1 MFMQAALPHC
11 IHCIGTSRIA
21 SSKEIVLLR
30 ELAGLQTP
38 VWLREHAIS
47 QVLHPVHLLGL
58 NSSSFSIPR
67 DLLVTKKNL
76 GEINIR

>member
-1 MFMQAALPHC
+1 MFMQAALLHC

-38 VWLREHAIS
+38 V
-47 QVLHPVHLLGL
+47 
-58 NSSSFSIPR
+58 
-67 DLLVTKKNL
+67 
-76 GEINIR
+76 